1 MIFFSPGRSKI
12 TETRERRYQEKEP
25 VEEYKKIFRL
35 VLPYWPRV
43 VLAIFAGLVVS
54 GLNASLAWLAKP
66 AMDDVLIKK
75 DATLLVLLPLALFFI
90 FLGRGIFT
98 YFQEYLMQSASQ
110 KLVMHL
116 RNALYSRS
124 LELPMG
130 YFGKNSSGEMISKVI
145 NDVTALQNLLI
156 YTVKDLFKEGA
167 TALALLGVAFWRR
180 WDLTL
185 ISITVLPLALYG
197 VGTLGKRMRRIS
209 RRAQEKISL
218 ITEFLSESYSGVK
231 IIKAFCRQTAETGRF
246 AEITREYYRENMRAT
261 RVSQFAAL
269 IMEAVGGLGI
279 AFVIWYGGRLII
291 SGAMTAGDFTSF
303 LTAVFLVYTPAKR
316 LAQINIGIQQARPP
330 LERVQKLLAEEGEK
344 DGSVDL
350 SPISRDIEFR
360 DVSFVYPAAGQKAL
374 HGINLRVAKG
384 EIVAIVGKSGGGKT
398 TLANLLPRFFLPTE
412 GAIYIDGI
420 DISGAT
426 FSSLRGQFGIVTQ
439 EVILFNDTI
448 SANISYGKPGADNE
462 EIVAAAKAAYAHD
475 FIMELSQGYET
486 LIGERGMRLSGGQRQ
501 RLSIARAILK
511 NPPILILD
519 EATSSLDTASEMMV
533 QKALE
538 NLMSKRTTFVIA
550 HRLSTV
556 KKADRILVLDKGRIA
571 ESGSHQEL
579 KARDSLYKK
588 LYDLQFS
595 SQEMT

>member
-1 MIFFSPGRSKI
+1 MEDYR
-12 TETRERRYQEKEP
+12 
-25 VEEYKKIFRL
+25 KIFRL

-43 VLAIFAGLVVS
+43 LLAIVAGLVIS
-54 GLNASLAWLAKP
+54 GLNASMAWLAKP

-75 DATLLVLLPLALFFI
+75 DARLLVLLPLALFII

-98 YFQEYLMQSASQ
+98 FFQEYLMQSASQ

-116 RNALYSRS
+116 RNGLYSRS

-156 YTVKDLFKEGA
+156 FTVKDLFKEGA

-209 RRAQEKISL
+209 KRAQEKISL
-218 ITEFLSESYSGVK
+218 ITEFLNESYAGVK
-231 IIKAFCRQTAETGRF
+231 IIKAFCRQSAETGRF
-246 AEITREYYRENMRAT
+246 EEITREYYRDNMRAT

-279 AFVIWYGGRLII
+279 AFVIWYGARLII

-303 LTAVFLVYTPAKR
+303 LTAIFLVYTPAKR
-316 LAQINIGIQQARPP
+316 LAQINIGVQQARPP
-330 LERVQKLLAEEGEK
+330 LERIQKLLAEPGEK
-344 DGSVDL
+344 DGTEDIP
-350 SPISRDIEFR
+350 PIRRSIDFR
-360 DVSFVYPAAGQKAL
+360 NVSFIYPSARQKAL
-374 HGINLRVAKG
+374 QGINLRIDKG
-384 EIVAIVGKSGGGKT
+384 EIIAIVGKSGGGKT
-398 TLANLLPRFFLPTE
+398 TLANLLPRFYVPTE
-412 GAIYIDGI
+412 GTVCVDDV
-420 DISGAT
+420 DISTAT
-426 FSSLRGQFGIVTQ
+426 FASLRGQFGIVTQ

-448 SANISYGKPGADNE
+448 AANIAYGKPGAARE
-462 EIVAAAKAAYAHD
+462 EIVAAAQAAYAHD
-475 FIMELSQGYET
+475 FITELPQGYDT
-486 LIGERGMRLSGGQRQ
+486 MIGERGMRLSGGQRQ

-538 NLMSKRTTFVIA
+538 NLMANRTTLVIA

-571 ESGSHQEL
+571 ESGSHREL
-579 KARDSLYKK
+579 YARGGLYKN

-595 SQEMT
+595 AQETA

>member
-1 MIFFSPGRSKI
+1 
-12 TETRERRYQEKEP
+12 
-25 VEEYKKIFRL
+25 VEDYRKIFRL

-43 VLAIFAGLVVS
+43 LLAIVAGLVIS
-54 GLNASLAWLAKP
+54 GLNASMAWLAKP

-75 DATLLVLLPLALFFI
+75 DARLLVLLPLALFII

-98 YFQEYLMQSASQ
+98 FFQEYLMQSASQ

-116 RNALYSRS
+116 RNGLYSRS

-156 YTVKDLFKEGA
+156 FTVKDLFKEGT

-209 RRAQEKISL
+209 KRAQEKISL
-218 ITEFLSESYSGVK
+218 ITEFLNESYAGVK
-231 IIKAFCRQTAETGRF
+231 IIKAFCRQSAETGRF
-246 AEITREYYRENMRAT
+246 EEITREYYRDNMRAT

-279 AFVIWYGGRLII
+279 AFVIWYGARLII

-303 LTAVFLVYTPAKR
+303 LTAIFLVYTPAKR
-316 LAQINIGIQQARPP
+316 LAQINIGVQQARPP
-330 LERVQKLLAEEGEK
+330 LERIQKLLAEPGEK
-344 DGSVDL
+344 DGTEDIP
-350 SPISRDIEFR
+350 PIRRSIDFR
-360 DVSFVYPAAGQKAL
+360 NVSFIYPSARQEAL
-374 HGINLRVAKG
+374 QGINLRVDKG
-384 EIVAIVGKSGGGKT
+384 EIIAIVGKSGGGKT
-398 TLANLLPRFFLPTE
+398 TLANLLPRFYVPTE
-412 GAIYIDGI
+412 GTVCIDDV
-420 DISGAT
+420 DISTAT
-426 FSSLRGQFGIVTQ
+426 FASLRGQFGIVTQ

-448 SANISYGKPGADNE
+448 AANIAYGKPGAASE
-462 EIVAAAKAAYAHD
+462 EIVAAAQAAYAHD
-475 FIMELSQGYET
+475 FITELPQGYDT
-486 LIGERGMRLSGGQRQ
+486 MIGERGMRLSGGQRQ

-538 NLMSKRTTFVIA
+538 NLMANRTTLVIA

-571 ESGSHQEL
+571 ESGPHREL
-579 KARDSLYKK
+579 YARGGLYKN

-595 SQEMT
+595 AQETA

>member
-1 MIFFSPGRSKI
+1 MEDYR
-12 TETRERRYQEKEP
+12 
-25 VEEYKKIFRL
+25 KIFRL

-43 VLAIFAGLVVS
+43 LLAIVAGLVIS
-54 GLNASLAWLAKP
+54 GLNASMAWLAKP

-75 DATLLVLLPLALFFI
+75 DASLLVLLPLALFII

-98 YFQEYLMQSASQ
+98 FFQEYLMQSASQ

-116 RNALYSRS
+116 RNGLYSRS

-156 YTVKDLFKEGA
+156 FTVKDLFKEGA

-209 RRAQEKISL
+209 KRAQEKISL
-218 ITEFLSESYSGVK
+218 ITEFLSESYAGVK
-231 IIKAFCRQTAETGRF
+231 IIKAFCRQSAETGRF
-246 AEITREYYRENMRAT
+246 EEITREYYRDNMRAT

-269 IMEAVGGLGI
+269 IMETVGGLGI
-279 AFVIWYGGRLII
+279 AFVIWYGARLII

-303 LTAVFLVYTPAKR
+303 LTAIFLVYTPAKR
-316 LAQINIGIQQARPP
+316 LAQINIGVQQARPP
-330 LERVQKLLAEEGEK
+330 LERIQKLLAEPGEK
-344 DGSVDL
+344 DGTEDIP
-350 SPISRDIEFR
+350 PIRRSIDFGN
-360 DVSFVYPAAGQKAL
+360 VSFIYPSARQKAL
-374 HGINLRVAKG
+374 QGINLRISKG
-384 EIVAIVGKSGGGKT
+384 EIIAIVGKSGGGKT
-398 TLANLLPRFFLPTE
+398 TLANLLPRFYVPTE
-412 GAIYIDGI
+412 GTVCIDDV
-420 DISGAT
+420 DISTAT
-426 FSSLRGQFGIVTQ
+426 FASLRGQFGIVTQ

-448 SANISYGKPGADNE
+448 AANIAYGKPGAARE
-462 EIVAAAKAAYAHD
+462 EIVAAAQAAYAHD
-475 FIMELSQGYET
+475 FIAELPRGYDT
-486 LIGERGMRLSGGQRQ
+486 MIGERGMRLSGGQRQ

-538 NLMSKRTTFVIA
+538 NLMANRTTIVIA

-556 KKADRILVLDKGRIA
+556 KKADRILVLEKGRIA
-571 ESGSHQEL
+571 ESGSHREL
-579 KARDSLYKK
+579 YARDGVYKA

-595 SQEMT
+595 AQETA

>member
-1 MIFFSPGRSKI
+1 MEDYR
-12 TETRERRYQEKEP
+12 
-25 VEEYKKIFRL
+25 KIFRL
-35 VLPYWPRV
+35 VRPYWPRV
-43 VLAIFAGLVVS
+43 VLAILAGLIVS
-54 GLNASLAWLAKP
+54 GLNAALAWLAKP

-75 DATLLVLLPLALFFI
+75 DARLLVLLPLALFLI

-98 YFQEYLMQSASQ
+98 FCQEYLMASASQ
-110 KLVMHL
+110 KLVMHF
-116 RNALYSRS
+116 RNGLYSRS
-124 LELPMG
+124 IELPLG

-145 NDVTALQNLLI
+145 NDVTALQNLLSFTI
-156 YTVKDLFKEGA
+156 KDLFKEGA

-180 WDLTL
+180 WDLAL

-197 VGTLGKRMRRIS
+197 VGSLGKRMRRIS
-209 RRAQEKISL
+209 RRAQEKISH
-218 ITEFLSESYSGVK
+218 ITEFLSESYAGIK
-231 IIKAFCRQTAETGRF
+231 IIKAFCRQAGEAGRF
-246 AEITREYYRENMRAT
+246 EEITRDYYRENMRAT

-291 SGAMTAGDFTSF
+291 RGVMTAGDFTSF
-303 LTAVFLVYTPAKR
+303 LTAIFLVYTPAKR

-330 LERVQKLLAEEGEK
+330 LERVQKLLSEPGEQ
-344 DGSVDL
+344 DGSADL
-350 SPISRDIEFR
+350 PPIRRSIEFKN
-360 DVSFVYPAAGQKAL
+360 VSFVYASARQKAL
-374 HGINLRVAKG
+374 HGINLRISKG
-384 EIVAIVGKSGGGKT
+384 EIIAIVGKSGGGKT
-398 TLANLLPRFFLPTE
+398 TLANLLPRFYVPTE
-412 GAIYIDGI
+412 GAVCIDDV
-420 DISGAT
+420 DISTAT
-426 FSSLRGQFGIVTQ
+426 FASLRGQFGIVTQ

-448 SANISYGKPGADNE
+448 AANIAYGKPGAASE
-462 EIVAAAKAAYAHD
+462 EIVAAAQAAYAHD
-475 FIMELSQGYET
+475 FIAELPQGYDT
-486 LIGERGMRLSGGQRQ
+486 MIGERGMRLSGGQRQ

-538 NLMSKRTTFVIA
+538 NLMANRTTLVIA

-571 ESGSHQEL
+571 ESGSHREL
-579 KARDSLYKK
+579 YARGGLYKD

-595 SQEMT
+595 AQETA

>member
-1 MIFFSPGRSKI
+1 MEDYR
-12 TETRERRYQEKEP
+12 
-25 VEEYKKIFRL
+25 KIFRL

-43 VLAIFAGLVVS
+43 LLAILAGLVIS
-54 GLNASLAWLAKP
+54 GLNASMAWLAKP

-75 DATLLVLLPLALFFI
+75 DARLLVLLPLALFII

-98 YFQEYLMQSASQ
+98 FFQEYLMQSASQ

-116 RNALYSRS
+116 RNGLYSRS

-156 YTVKDLFKEGA
+156 FTVKDLFKEGA

-209 RRAQEKISL
+209 KRAQEKISL
-218 ITEFLSESYSGVK
+218 ITEFLSESYAGVK
-231 IIKAFCRQTAETGRF
+231 IIKAFCRQGAETGRF
-246 AEITREYYRENMRAT
+246 EEITREYYRDNMRAT

-279 AFVIWYGGRLII
+279 AFVIWYGARLII

-303 LTAVFLVYTPAKR
+303 LTAIFLVYTPAKR
-316 LAQINIGIQQARPP
+316 LAQINIGVQQARPP
-330 LERVQKLLAEEGEK
+330 LERIQKLLAEPGEK
-344 DGSVDL
+344 DGTEDIP
-350 SPISRDIEFR
+350 PIRRSIDFR
-360 DVSFVYPAAGQKAL
+360 NVSFIYPSARQKAL
-374 HGINLRVAKG
+374 QGINLRIDKG
-384 EIVAIVGKSGGGKT
+384 EIIAIVGKSGGGKT
-398 TLANLLPRFFLPTE
+398 TLANLLPRFYVPTE
-412 GAIYIDGI
+412 GTVCIDDV
-420 DISGAT
+420 DISTAT
-426 FSSLRGQFGIVTQ
+426 FASLRGQFGIVTQ

-448 SANISYGKPGADNE
+448 AANIAYGKPGAARE
-462 EIVAAAKAAYAHD
+462 EIVAAAQAAYAHD
-475 FIMELSQGYET
+475 FITELPQGYDT
-486 LIGERGMRLSGGQRQ
+486 MIGERGMRLSGGQRQ

-538 NLMSKRTTFVIA
+538 NLMANRTTLVIA

-571 ESGSHQEL
+571 ESGSHREL
-579 KARDSLYKK
+579 YARGGLYKN

-595 SQEMT
+595 AQETA

>member
-1 MIFFSPGRSKI
+1 MEDYR
-12 TETRERRYQEKEP
+12 
-25 VEEYKKIFRL
+25 KIFRL

-43 VLAIFAGLVVS
+43 LLAIVAGLVIS
-54 GLNASLAWLAKP
+54 GLNASMAWLAKP

-75 DATLLVLLPLALFFI
+75 DARLLVLLPLALFII

-98 YFQEYLMQSASQ
+98 FFQEYLMQSASQ

-116 RNALYSRS
+116 RNGLYSRS

-156 YTVKDLFKEGA
+156 FTVKDLFKEGA

-209 RRAQEKISL
+209 KRAQEKISL
-218 ITEFLSESYSGVK
+218 ITEFLSESYAGVK
-231 IIKAFCRQTAETGRF
+231 IIKAFCRQSAETGRF
-246 AEITREYYRENMRAT
+246 EEITREYYRDNMRAT

-279 AFVIWYGGRLII
+279 AFVIWYGARLII

-303 LTAVFLVYTPAKR
+303 LTAIFLVYTPAKR
-316 LAQINIGIQQARPP
+316 LAQINIGVQQARPP
-330 LERVQKLLAEEGEK
+330 LERVQKLLSEPGEK
-344 DGSVDL
+344 DGTEDL
-350 SPISRDIEFR
+350 PPIRRSIDFKN
-360 DVSFVYPAAGQKAL
+360 VSFIYASARQKAL
-374 HGINLRVAKG
+374 HGINLRISKG
-384 EIVAIVGKSGGGKT
+384 EIIAIVGKSGGGKT
-398 TLANLLPRFFLPTE
+398 TLANLLPRFYVPTE
-412 GAIYIDGI
+412 GTVCID
-420 DISGAT
+420 DVDTSTAT
-426 FSSLRGQFGIVTQ
+426 FASLRGQFGIVTQ

-448 SANISYGKPGADNE
+448 AANIAYGKPGAAGE
-462 EIVAAAKAAYAHD
+462 EIVAAAQAAYAHD
-475 FIMELSQGYET
+475 FIAELPRGYDT
-486 LIGERGMRLSGGQRQ
+486 MIGERGMRLSGGQRQ

-538 NLMSKRTTFVIA
+538 NLMANRTTLVIA

-571 ESGSHQEL
+571 ESGSHREL
-579 KARDSLYKK
+579 YARGGLYKN

-595 SQEMT
+595 AQETA

>member
-1 MIFFSPGRSKI
+1 MEDYR
-12 TETRERRYQEKEP
+12 
-25 VEEYKKIFRL
+25 KIFRL

-43 VLAIFAGLVVS
+43 LLAIVAGLVIS
-54 GLNASLAWLAKP
+54 GLNASMAWLAKP

-75 DATLLVLLPLALFFI
+75 DARLLVLLPLALFII

-98 YFQEYLMQSASQ
+98 FFQEYLMQSASQ

-116 RNALYSRS
+116 RNGLYSRS

-156 YTVKDLFKEGA
+156 FTVKDLFKEGA

-209 RRAQEKISL
+209 KRAQEKISL
-218 ITEFLSESYSGVK
+218 ITEFLSESYAGVK
-231 IIKAFCRQTAETGRF
+231 IIKAFCRQSAETGRF
-246 AEITREYYRENMRAT
+246 EEITREYYRDNMRAT

-269 IMEAVGGLGI
+269 IMETVGGLGI
-279 AFVIWYGGRLII
+279 AFVIWYGARLII

-303 LTAVFLVYTPAKR
+303 LTAIFLVYTPAKR
-316 LAQINIGIQQARPP
+316 LAQINIGVQQARPP
-330 LERVQKLLAEEGEK
+330 LERIQKLLAEPGEK
-344 DGSVDL
+344 DGTEDIP
-350 SPISRDIEFR
+350 PIRRSIDFGN
-360 DVSFVYPAAGQKAL
+360 VSFIYPSARQKAL
-374 HGINLRVAKG
+374 QGINLRISKG
-384 EIVAIVGKSGGGKT
+384 EIIAIVGKSGGGKT
-398 TLANLLPRFFLPTE
+398 TLANLLPRFYVPTE
-412 GAIYIDGI
+412 GTVCIDDV
-420 DISGAT
+420 DISTAT
-426 FSSLRGQFGIVTQ
+426 FASLRGQFGIVTQ

-448 SANISYGKPGADNE
+448 AANIAYGKPGAARE
-462 EIVAAAKAAYAHD
+462 EIVAAAQAAYAHD
-475 FIMELSQGYET
+475 FIAELPRGYDT
-486 LIGERGMRLSGGQRQ
+486 MIGERGMRLSGGQRQ

-538 NLMSKRTTFVIA
+538 NLMANRTTIVIA

-556 KKADRILVLDKGRIA
+556 KKADRILVLEKGRIA
-571 ESGSHQEL
+571 ESGSHREL
-579 KARDSLYKK
+579 YARDGVYKA

-595 SQEMT
+595 AQETA

>member
-1 MIFFSPGRSKI
+1 MEDYR
-12 TETRERRYQEKEP
+12 
-25 VEEYKKIFRL
+25 KIFRL

-43 VLAIFAGLVVS
+43 LLAIVAGLVIS
-54 GLNASLAWLAKP
+54 GLNASMAWLAKP

-75 DATLLVLLPLALFFI
+75 DARLLVLLPLALFII

-98 YFQEYLMQSASQ
+98 FFQEYLMQSASQ

-116 RNALYSRS
+116 RNGLYSRS

-156 YTVKDLFKEGA
+156 FTVKDLFKEGA

-209 RRAQEKISL
+209 KRAQEKISL
-218 ITEFLSESYSGVK
+218 ITEFLSESYAGVK
-231 IIKAFCRQTAETGRF
+231 IIKAFCRQSAETGRF
-246 AEITREYYRENMRAT
+246 EEITREYYRDNMRAT

-269 IMEAVGGLGI
+269 IMETVGGLGI
-279 AFVIWYGGRLII
+279 AFVIWYGARLII

-303 LTAVFLVYTPAKR
+303 LTAIFLVYTPAKR
-316 LAQINIGIQQARPP
+316 LAQINIGVQQARPP
-330 LERVQKLLAEEGEK
+330 LERIQKLLAEPGEK
-344 DGSVDL
+344 DGTEDIP
-350 SPISRDIEFR
+350 PIRRSIDFGN
-360 DVSFVYPAAGQKAL
+360 VSFIYPSARQKAL
-374 HGINLRVAKG
+374 QGINLRISKG
-384 EIVAIVGKSGGGKT
+384 EIIAIVGKSGGGKT
-398 TLANLLPRFFLPTE
+398 TLANLLPRFYVPTE
-412 GAIYIDGI
+412 GTVCIDDV
-420 DISGAT
+420 DISTAT
-426 FSSLRGQFGIVTQ
+426 FASLRGQFGIVTQ

-448 SANISYGKPGADNE
+448 AANIAYGKPGAAGE
-462 EIVAAAKAAYAHD
+462 EIVAAAQAAYAHD
-475 FIMELSQGYET
+475 FIAELPRGYDT
-486 LIGERGMRLSGGQRQ
+486 MIGERGMRLSGGQRQ

-538 NLMSKRTTFVIA
+538 NLMANRTTIVIA

-556 KKADRILVLDKGRIA
+556 KKADRILVLEKGRIA
-571 ESGSHQEL
+571 ESGSHREL
-579 KARDSLYKK
+579 YARDGVYKA

-595 SQEMT
+595 AQETA

>member
-1 MIFFSPGRSKI
+1 MEDYR
-12 TETRERRYQEKEP
+12 
-25 VEEYKKIFRL
+25 KIFRL

-43 VLAIFAGLVVS
+43 VLAIVAGLVIS
-54 GLNASLAWLAKP
+54 GLNASMAWLAKP

-75 DATLLVLLPLALFFI
+75 DASLLVLLPLALFII

-98 YFQEYLMQSASQ
+98 FFQEYLMQSASQ

-116 RNALYSRS
+116 RNGLYSRS

-156 YTVKDLFKEGA
+156 FTVKDLFKEGA

-209 RRAQEKISL
+209 KRAQEKISL
-218 ITEFLSESYSGVK
+218 ITEFLSESYAGVK
-231 IIKAFCRQTAETGRF
+231 IIKAFCRQSAETGRF
-246 AEITREYYRENMRAT
+246 EEITREYYRDNMRAT

-269 IMEAVGGLGI
+269 IMETVGGLGI
-279 AFVIWYGGRLII
+279 AFVIWYGARLII

-303 LTAVFLVYTPAKR
+303 LTAIFLVYTPAKR
-316 LAQINIGIQQARPP
+316 LAQINIGVQQARPP
-330 LERVQKLLAEEGEK
+330 LERIQKLLAEPGEK
-344 DGSVDL
+344 DGTEDIP
-350 SPISRDIEFR
+350 PIRRSIDFGN
-360 DVSFVYPAAGQKAL
+360 VSFIYPSARQKAL
-374 HGINLRVAKG
+374 QGINLRISKG
-384 EIVAIVGKSGGGKT
+384 EIIAIVGKSGGGKT
-398 TLANLLPRFFLPTE
+398 TLANLLPRFYVPTE
-412 GAIYIDGI
+412 GTVCIDDV
-420 DISGAT
+420 DISTAT
-426 FSSLRGQFGIVTQ
+426 FASLRGQFGIVTQ

-448 SANISYGKPGADNE
+448 AANIAYGKPGAARE
-462 EIVAAAKAAYAHD
+462 EIVAAAQAAYAHD
-475 FIMELSQGYET
+475 FIAELPRGYDT
-486 LIGERGMRLSGGQRQ
+486 MIGERGMRLSGGQRQ

-538 NLMSKRTTFVIA
+538 NLMANRTTIVIA

-556 KKADRILVLDKGRIA
+556 KKADRILVLEKGRIA
-571 ESGSHQEL
+571 ESGSHREL
-579 KARDSLYKK
+579 YARDGVYKA

-595 SQEMT
+595 AQETA

>member
-1 MIFFSPGRSKI
+1 MEDYR
-12 TETRERRYQEKEP
+12 
-25 VEEYKKIFRL
+25 KIFRL

-43 VLAIFAGLVVS
+43 LLAIVAGLVIS
-54 GLNASLAWLAKP
+54 GLNASMAWLAKP

-75 DATLLVLLPLALFFI
+75 DARLLVLLPLALFII

-98 YFQEYLMQSASQ
+98 FFQEYLMQSASQ

-116 RNALYSRS
+116 RNGLYSRS

-156 YTVKDLFKEGA
+156 FTVKDLFKEGT

-209 RRAQEKISL
+209 KRAQEKISL
-218 ITEFLSESYSGVK
+218 ITEFLNESYAGVK
-231 IIKAFCRQTAETGRF
+231 IIKAFCRQSAETGRF
-246 AEITREYYRENMRAT
+246 EEITREYYRDNMRAT

-279 AFVIWYGGRLII
+279 AFVIWYGARLII

-303 LTAVFLVYTPAKR
+303 LTAIFLVYTPAKR
-316 LAQINIGIQQARPP
+316 LAQINIGVQQARPP
-330 LERVQKLLAEEGEK
+330 LERIQKLLAEPGEK
-344 DGSVDL
+344 DGTEDIP
-350 SPISRDIEFR
+350 PIRRSIDFR
-360 DVSFVYPAAGQKAL
+360 NVSFIYPSARQEAL
-374 HGINLRVAKG
+374 QGINLRVDKG
-384 EIVAIVGKSGGGKT
+384 EIIAIVGKSGGGKT
-398 TLANLLPRFFLPTE
+398 TLANLLPRFYVPTE
-412 GAIYIDGI
+412 GTVCIDDV
-420 DISGAT
+420 DISTAT
-426 FSSLRGQFGIVTQ
+426 FASLRGQFGIVTQ

-448 SANISYGKPGADNE
+448 AANIAYGKPGAASE
-462 EIVAAAKAAYAHD
+462 EIVAAAQAAYAHD
-475 FIMELSQGYET
+475 FITELPQGYDT
-486 LIGERGMRLSGGQRQ
+486 MIGERGMRLSGGQRQ

-538 NLMSKRTTFVIA
+538 NLMANRTTLVIA

-571 ESGSHQEL
+571 ESGPHREL
-579 KARDSLYKK
+579 YARGGLYKN

-595 SQEMT
+595 AQETA

>member
-1 MIFFSPGRSKI
+1 M
-12 TETRERRYQEKEP
+12 
-25 VEEYKKIFRL
+25 EEYRKIFRL

-43 VLAIFAGLVVS
+43 VIAIAAGLVVS

-75 DATLLVLLPLALFFI
+75 DARLLILLPLALFLI

-98 YFQEYLMQSASQ
+98 YCQEYLMQSASQ

-116 RNALYSRS
+116 RNGLYSRS

-156 YTVKDLFKEGA
+156 YTVKDLFKESA
-167 TALALLGVAFWRR
+167 TALALLGVALWRR

-185 ISITVLPLALYG
+185 ISITVLPLALYS

-209 RRAQEKISL
+209 KRAQEKISL
-218 ITEFLSESYSGVK
+218 ITEFLNESYAGVK
-231 IIKAFCRQTAETGRF
+231 IIKAFCRQSAEAGRF
-246 AEITREYYRENMRAT
+246 EEITREYYRENMRAT

-303 LTAVFLVYTPAKR
+303 LTAIFLVYTPAKR

-344 DGSVDL
+344 DGAVDL
-350 SPISRDIEFR
+350 PPISRDIEFT
-360 DVSFVYPAAGQKAL
+360 DVSFSYPSAGQKAL
-374 HGINLRVAKG
+374 HGIDLKVSKG

-398 TLANLLPRFFLPTE
+398 TLANLLPRFYLPTE
-412 GAIYIDGI
+412 GRISIDGV
-420 DISGAT
+420 DISSAT
-426 FSSLRGQFGIVTQ
+426 FASLRGQFGIVTQ
-439 EVILFNDTI
+439 EVILFNDSI
-448 SANISYGKPGADNE
+448 AANIAYAKPGAE
-462 EIVAAAKAAYAHD
+462 QKEIVAAARAAYAHD
-475 FIMELSQGYET
+475 FIVELPQGYET
-486 LIGERGMRLSGGQRQ
+486 VIGERGMRLSGGQRQ

-538 NLMSKRTTFVIA
+538 NLMSNRTTFVIA

-556 KKADRILVLDKGRIA
+556 KKADRILVLDKGRIE
-571 ESGSHQEL
+571 ESGSHEEL
-579 KARDSLYKK
+579 YAKGGRYKR

-595 SQEMT
+595 AQETA

>member
-1 MIFFSPGRSKI
+1 
-12 TETRERRYQEKEP
+12 
-25 VEEYKKIFRL
+25 VEDYRKIFRL

-43 VLAIFAGLVVS
+43 LLAIVAGLVIS
-54 GLNASLAWLAKP
+54 GLNASMAWLAKP

-75 DATLLVLLPLALFFI
+75 DARLLVLLPLALFII

-98 YFQEYLMQSASQ
+98 FFQEYLMQSASQ

-116 RNALYSRS
+116 RNGLYSRS

-156 YTVKDLFKEGA
+156 FTVKDLFKEGT

-209 RRAQEKISL
+209 KRAQEKISL
-218 ITEFLSESYSGVK
+218 ITEFLNESYAGVK
-231 IIKAFCRQTAETGRF
+231 IIKAFCRQSAETGRF
-246 AEITREYYRENMRAT
+246 EEITREYYRDNMRAT

-279 AFVIWYGGRLII
+279 AFVIWYGARLII

-303 LTAVFLVYTPAKR
+303 LTAIFLVYTPAKR
-316 LAQINIGIQQARPP
+316 LAQINIGVQQARPP
-330 LERVQKLLAEEGEK
+330 LERIQKLLAEPGEK
-344 DGSVDL
+344 DGTEDIP
-350 SPISRDIEFR
+350 PIRRSIDFR
-360 DVSFVYPAAGQKAL
+360 NVSFIYPSARQEAL
-374 HGINLRVAKG
+374 QGINLRVDKG
-384 EIVAIVGKSGGGKT
+384 EIIAIVGKSGGGKT
-398 TLANLLPRFFLPTE
+398 TLANLLPRFYVPTE
-412 GAIYIDGI
+412 GTVCIDDV
-420 DISGAT
+420 DISTAT
-426 FSSLRGQFGIVTQ
+426 FASLRGQFGIVTQ

-448 SANISYGKPGADNE
+448 AANIAYGKPGAASE
-462 EIVAAAKAAYAHD
+462 EIVAAAQAAYAHD
-475 FIMELSQGYET
+475 FITELPQGYDT
-486 LIGERGMRLSGGQRQ
+486 MIGERGMRLSGGQRQ

-538 NLMSKRTTFVIA
+538 NLMTNRTTLVIA

-571 ESGSHQEL
+571 ESGSHREL
-579 KARDSLYKK
+579 YARGGLYKN

-595 SQEMT
+595 AQETV

>member
-1 MIFFSPGRSKI
+1 MEDYR
-12 TETRERRYQEKEP
+12 
-25 VEEYKKIFRL
+25 KIFRL

-43 VLAIFAGLVVS
+43 LLAIVAGLVIS
-54 GLNASLAWLAKP
+54 GLNASMAWLAKP

-75 DATLLVLLPLALFFI
+75 DASLLVLLPLALFII

-98 YFQEYLMQSASQ
+98 FFQEYLMQSASQ

-116 RNALYSRS
+116 RNGLYSRS

-156 YTVKDLFKEGA
+156 FTVKDLFKEGA

-197 VGTLGKRMRRIS
+197 VGTLGKRMRGIS
-209 RRAQEKISL
+209 KRAQEKISL
-218 ITEFLSESYSGVK
+218 ITEFLSESYAGVK
-231 IIKAFCRQTAETGRF
+231 IIKAFCRQSAETGRF
-246 AEITREYYRENMRAT
+246 EEITREYYRDNMRAT

-269 IMEAVGGLGI
+269 IMETVGGLGI
-279 AFVIWYGGRLII
+279 AFVIWYGARLII

-303 LTAVFLVYTPAKR
+303 LTAIFLVYTPAKR
-316 LAQINIGIQQARPP
+316 LAQINIGVQQARPP
-330 LERVQKLLAEEGEK
+330 LERIQKLLAEPGEK
-344 DGSVDL
+344 DGTEDIP
-350 SPISRDIEFR
+350 PIRRSIDFGN
-360 DVSFVYPAAGQKAL
+360 VSFIYPSARQKAL
-374 HGINLRVAKG
+374 QGINLRISKG
-384 EIVAIVGKSGGGKT
+384 EIIAIVGKSGGGKT
-398 TLANLLPRFFLPTE
+398 TLANLLPRFYVPTE
-412 GAIYIDGI
+412 GTVRIDDV
-420 DISGAT
+420 DISTAT
-426 FSSLRGQFGIVTQ
+426 FASLRGQFGIVTQ

-448 SANISYGKPGADNE
+448 AANIAYGKPGAAGE
-462 EIVAAAKAAYAHD
+462 EIVAAAQAAYAHD
-475 FIMELSQGYET
+475 FIAELPRGYDT
-486 LIGERGMRLSGGQRQ
+486 MIGERGMRLSGGQRQ

-538 NLMSKRTTFVIA
+538 NLMANRTTIVIA

-556 KKADRILVLDKGRIA
+556 KKADRILVLEKGRIA
-571 ESGSHQEL
+571 ESGSHREL
-579 KARDSLYKK
+579 YARDGVYKA

-595 SQEMT
+595 SQETA